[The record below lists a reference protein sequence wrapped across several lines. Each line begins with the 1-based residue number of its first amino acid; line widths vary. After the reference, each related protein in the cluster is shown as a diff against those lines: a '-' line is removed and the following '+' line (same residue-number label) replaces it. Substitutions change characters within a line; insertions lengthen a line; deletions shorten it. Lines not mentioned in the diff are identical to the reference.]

1 MGHPDGAHTHGS
13 GGSDLGAALLV
24 ILGAALFVNAAPV
37 VLGAAAEL
45 LHVFLIVAGVVVG
58 TGAAGVVGLLTW
70 RWRRKRLTAARAG
83 HALQG
88 AVHPLPA
95 VARAAQPLPEPRP
108 AIERAPEVHLHLHG
122 VSAEDVAAII
132 RQQQPA
138 AQPAIEE
145 D

>member
-1 MGHPDGAHTHGS
+1 M
-13 GGSDLGAALLV
+13 LV
-24 ILGAALFVNAAPV
+24 ILGAALFINAAPV

-45 LHVFLIVAGVVVG
+45 LHVFLIVAGVAVG
-58 TGAAGVVGLLTW
+58 AGAAGVVGLLTW
-70 RWRRKRLTAARAG
+70 RWRTRLTAARAG

-88 AVHPLPA
+88 TVPPLPG
-95 VARAAQPLPEPRP
+95 VTRAAQPLPKPRA
-108 AIERAPEVHLHLHG
+108 AIERAPEVNLHG